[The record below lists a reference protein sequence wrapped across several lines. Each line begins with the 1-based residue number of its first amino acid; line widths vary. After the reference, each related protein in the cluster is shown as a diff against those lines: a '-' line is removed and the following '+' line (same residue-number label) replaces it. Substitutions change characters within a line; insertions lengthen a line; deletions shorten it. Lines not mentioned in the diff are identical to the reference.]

1 MSDFLR
7 HSCIAAIV
15 FSLLVASGQVIS
27 AESTSTTKKTALQ
40 KSSSQDNKKQTTKKS
55 DAKKDEGKKQVKKP
69 AAEKAIT
76 QKKSSSSS
84 KQSPAKQDPKKTDV
98 EQPKETL
105 SQIHARIE
113 ALSKELDTNTEAHA
127 DATDALKESEQSI
140 SETNRKLYELNQQ
153 QSQNRSSLTTLQ
165 QQKSQLES
173 TIQQQKK
180 LLGAQ
185 LYQQYLSGQQSYL
198 QVLLQQQNPAAISR
212 QLQYFTYVSQARAKA
227 IASMQ
232 KNLGKVAQLNDQTA
246 DTLKQINDL
255 KADEEQS
262 RKALQAEK
270 DSRSQLLKTLSAKID
285 AQRNEI
291 SKLKRDEKSL
301 SDLVERLARAA
312 AQAAAQ
318 AARKPKPTRPE
329 PADNTKPE
337 VAPTNQQPVA
347 RNDTLPIPGFDGG
360 NFAALRG
367 KLNLPVRGDV
377 TNRFGASRED
387 TGVSWKGLFIK
398 AVEGA
403 EVKSIAS
410 GRIVFAD
417 WMRGFGNLIIVDHG
431 NGYMSLYGNNQAL
444 LKKAGDLV
452 NSGDTIAAVGNTGGN
467 QDNGLYYEL
476 RYQSKP
482 LDPLSWSVAR

>member
-1 MSDFLR
+1 M
-7 HSCIAAIV
+7 AY
-15 FSLLVASGQVIS
+15 
-27 AESTSTTKKTALQ
+27 AESTNTTKKTTQQ
-40 KSSSQDNKKQTTKKS
+40 KSSAQDSKKQTTKKQ
-55 DAKKDEGKKQVKKP
+55 DTKKDDGKKQVKKP
-69 AAEKAIT
+69 GVEKSTTKKRPATSSNKSPEKQST
-76 QKKSSSSS
+76 QKPG
-84 KQSPAKQDPKKTDV
+84 QNPEIA
-98 EQPKETL
+98 QPKETL
-105 SQIHARIE
+105 GQIHARIE
-113 ALSKELDTNTEAHA
+113 ALTKELDTNTEAHA

-153 QSQNRSSLTTLQ
+153 QSQSRSSLNTLQ
-165 QQKSQLES
+165 QQKTQLES
-173 TIQQQKK
+173 TIQQQRQ

-185 LYQQYLSGQQSYL
+185 LYQQYLNGQQSYL

-246 DTLKQINDL
+246 DTLKQISDL
-255 KADEEQS
+255 KADQEQS

-270 DSRSQLLKTLSAKID
+270 EARSQLLKTLSAKID

-312 AQAAAQ
+312 AQAA
-318 AARKPKPTRPE
+318 RKPKPVKPV
-329 PADNTKPE
+329 PADNPRPDS
-337 VAPTNQQPVA
+337 APTNQPPVA

-398 AVEGA
+398 AAEGS

-410 GRIVFAD
+410 GRVVFAD
-417 WMRGFGNLIIVDHG
+417 WMRGFGNLLIVDHG

-482 LDPLSWSVAR
+482 LDPLSWSVTR

>member
-7 HSCIAAIV
+7 QSCIAAI
-15 FSLLVASGQVIS
+15 FLSLLASNGQVLS
-27 AESTSTTKKTALQ
+27 AESSNTNINYIHHKNSVDIIKKSKTKKEDIKKGNNKNLLKKTAI
-40 KSSSQDNKKQTTKKS
+40 
-55 DAKKDEGKKQVKKP
+55 
-69 AAEKAIT
+69 EKAPK
-76 QKKSSSSS
+76 QKN
-84 KQSPAKQDPKKTDV
+84 QRANI

-105 SQIHARIE
+105 TQIHERID
-113 ALSKELDTNTEAHA
+113 ALTKELDTNTEAHA

-140 SETNRKLYELNQQ
+140 SETNRKLYELSQQ
-153 QSQNRSSLTTLQ
+153 QSQSRNSLNSLQ
-165 QQKSQLES
+165 QQKIQLTS
-173 TIQQQKK
+173 TTQQQRK

-212 QLQYFTYVSQARAKA
+212 QFQYFTYVSQARAQE
-227 IASMQ
+227 ISDMQ
-232 KNLGKVAQLNDQTA
+232 KNLTKVVQLNDQTA
-246 DTLKQINDL
+246 ETLKKISDL
-255 KADEEQS
+255 KTSKEES

-270 DSRSQLLKTLSAKID
+270 EARSALLKSLSAKID

-291 SKLKRDEKSL
+291 SKLKQDEKSL
-301 SDLVERLARAA
+301 SDLVERLAHAA
-312 AQAAAQ
+312 AQTTTHT
-318 AARKPKPTRPE
+318 ARNPKPTKPE
-329 PADNTKPE
+329 PSENTKPDSVPATQAAMVRNE
-337 VAPTNQQPVA
+337 ALPT
-347 RNDTLPIPGFDGG
+347 PGFDGG

-367 KLNLPVRGDV
+367 KLALPVRGDV

-398 AVEGA
+398 AAEGS

-410 GRIVFAD
+410 GRVVFAD
-417 WMRGFGNLIIVDHG
+417 WMRGFGNLLIVDHG
-431 NGYMSLYGNNQAL
+431 NGYMSLYGNNQTL

-452 NSGDTIAAVGNTGGN
+452 NSGDTIASVGNTGGN

-476 RYQSKP
+476 RYESKP

>member
-1 MSDFLR
+1 MSDLMR

-15 FSLLVASGQVIS
+15 LSLSAAHGLALSADSANTSKKASH
-27 AESTSTTKKTALQ
+27 A
-40 KSSSQDNKKQTTKKS
+40 KSSVQESKKQSINQTEH
-55 DAKKDEGKKQVKKP
+55 KKDESTKQVKKSASDKS
-69 AAEKAIT
+69 AA
-76 QKKSSSSS
+76 QKKTTHVSNQTSTNKST
-84 KQSPAKQDPKKTDV
+84 KKTDV

-105 SQIHARIE
+105 NQIQARIE
-113 ALSKELDTNTEAHA
+113 ALTKELDTNTEAHA

-153 QSQNRSSLTTLQ
+153 QSQNRSSLNNLQ

-173 TIQQQKK
+173 TIQQQRQ

-185 LYQQYLSGQQSYL
+185 LYQQYLNGQQSYL

-212 QLQYFTYVSQARAKA
+212 QMQYFTYVSQARAKA

-246 DTLKQINDL
+246 DTLKQINQL
-255 KADEEQS
+255 KADQEQS

-270 DSRSQLLKTLSAKID
+270 ETRSQLLKSLAAKID

-318 AARKPKPTRPE
+318 AARKPKPTKPE
-329 PADNTKPE
+329 PADNTKPD
-337 VAPTNQQPVA
+337 VAPSNQPPVA

-398 AVEGA
+398 AAEGS

-410 GRIVFAD
+410 GRVVFAD
-417 WMRGFGNLIIVDHG
+417 WMRGFGNLLIVDHG
-431 NGYMSLYGNNQAL
+431 NGYMSLYGNNQGL

-452 NSGDTIAAVGNTGGN
+452 NSGDTIASVGNTGGN